1 MAYRVSWSSRAIKD
15 VEAIAAYIAV
25 DSPRYARAVV
35 QKIVTLTRTLKRFPN
50 SGRKV
55 PEFQD
60 SNIRELLAYSYR
72 IIYAIQDENVLITSV
87 IHGKRN
93 LTNPSE

>member
-25 DSPRYARAVV
+25 DSPRYAAAVV
-35 QKIVTLTRTLKRFPN
+35 RKIITLTRTLNRFPE
-50 SGRKV
+50 SGRMV

-60 SNIRELLAYSYR
+60 SNIREMLAYSYR
-72 IIYAIQDENVLITSV
+72 IIRRERANYVSDPRQTKSNRSF
-87 IHGKRN
+87 R
-93 LTNPSE
+93 